1 MANRRLEVLMNSFET
16 LNLPAELVKTLQGI
30 NITIPTPIQERS
42 IPFVLE
48 GRDLLASAQ
57 TGTGKTLAYAL
68 PLITKLLQDPTA
80 AALVLVPT
88 RELAVQV
95 KTTLAQILAKLS
107 TIKIAVLIGG
117 EPMMKQFMQ
126 LKAQPRIIV
135 GTPGR
140 INDHLNRKSL
150 KVDKTNFIVIDEADR
165 MLDMGFGIQLDQI
178 ITYLPANRQTV
189 MFSATLL
196 PGVIKVSQKYLK
208 NPESIRENPNSA
220 VVPKINQQIIHT
232 SSADKFGYL
241 LKELNHREGSVIV
254 FVKTKRGADH
264 LADKLRQEDQS
275 ADAIHGDL
283 RQRQRDKV
291 IRDIRQH
298 KSRILV
304 ATDIAARGLDIPH
317 IRHVINYDLPHSP
330 EDYVH
335 RIGRTARAGQEGD
348 ALCLIAPEDNKYWRA
363 IHNLINPGEKLALAP
378 ANRSDKNSRGFENT
392 WKSGGKPFKP
402 GQKPVSKFAS
412 SNRRKGPTEKRSK
425 GPSFAKAK
433 G

>member
-1 MANRRLEVLMNSFET
+1 M
-16 LNLPAELVKTLQGI
+16 NLPLELVKTLEAI
-30 NITIPTPIQERS
+30 KITIPTPIQARS
-42 IPFVLE
+42 IPVILE
-48 GRDLLASAQ
+48 GKDLLASAQ

-68 PLITKLLQDPTA
+68 PLATRLINDPKA

-88 RELAVQV
+88 RELAIQV
-95 KTTLAQILAKLS
+95 KTTLTQILAKLS
-107 TIKIAVLIGG
+107 SIKIAVLIGG
-117 EPMMKQFMQ
+117 EPMFKQLAQ

-150 KVDKTNFIVIDEADR
+150 KLGRTNFIVIDEADR

-178 ITYLPANRQTV
+178 TEHLSEIRQTV

-196 PGVIKVSQKYLK
+196 PAVIKVSEKYLK
-208 NPESIRENPNSA
+208 NPEYIKENPNASA
-220 VVPKINQQIIHT
+220 APKINQQIIHT
-232 SSADKFGYL
+232 SSGEKFNHL
-241 LKELNHREGSVIV
+241 LKELNDREGSVIV

-317 IRHVINYDLPHSP
+317 IRHVINYDLPQCP
-330 EDYVH
+330 EDYIH
-335 RIGRTARAGQEGD
+335 RIGRTARAGQACAVHRRYGPVC
-348 ALCLIAPEDNKYWRA
+348 ARAPQTPRVPGRA
-363 IHNLINPGEKLALAP
+363 RA
-378 ANRSDKNSRGFENT
+378 R
-392 WKSGGKPFKP
+392 
-402 GQKPVSKFAS
+402 
-412 SNRRKGPTEKRSK
+412 
-425 GPSFAKAK
+425 
-433 G
+433 